1 MTTAASEAD
10 DTTRAEGFHATD
22 LALIAVFA
30 ALTAVLAILPAA
42 FSVGKVPFTF
52 AVIAVVLTPLV
63 LGSVRSGAAM
73 ALYVLAGVAG
83 LPIFAKGSAGPGVL
97 VGGTGGYLV
106 GYIACGFVA
115 GALATMVLRRR
126 PSRVLMPILLT
137 LVAIIGV
144 AVIHLFGDIWLM
156 AGPTHLGLKAVLATT
171 GAFLPWDL
179 LKAVVA
185 AALATPVLVAYPKLM
200 PAPRGARN

>member
-1 MTTAASEAD
+1 MATAAREAHA
-10 DTTRAEGFHATD
+10 TTQSRGFHATD

-30 ALTAVLAILPAA
+30 ALTAVLAIVPTV

-63 LGSVRSGAAM
+63 LGSVRGGAAM
-73 ALYVLAGVAG
+73 ALYVLAGLAG
-83 LPIFAKGSAGPGVL
+83 LPIFAKGAAGIGVL
-97 VGGTGGYLV
+97 VGGTGGYLI

-115 GALATMVLRRR
+115 GALATAVLRRR
-126 PSRVLMPILLT
+126 PSRALTPILLT
-137 LVAIIGV
+137 VAAVIGV
-144 AVIHLFGDIWLM
+144 LVIHLFGDIWLM
-156 AGPTHLGLKAVLATT
+156 VGPTHLGLKAVLATT
-171 GAFLPWDL
+171 GTFLPWDL

-185 AALATPVLVAYPKLM
+185 AVLAAPVLVAYPKLM